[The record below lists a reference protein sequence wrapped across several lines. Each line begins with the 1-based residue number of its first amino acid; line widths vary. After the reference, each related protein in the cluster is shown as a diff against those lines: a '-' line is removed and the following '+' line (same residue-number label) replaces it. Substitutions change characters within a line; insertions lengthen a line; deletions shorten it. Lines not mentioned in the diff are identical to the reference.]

1 VRTTQGKG
9 ASSLATR
16 ARHILLRFPDAEL
29 ERHFL
34 LSYRAAARPRI
45 RMSLLLV
52 LLAAFYFYFMLGLTF
67 NAALRTNG
75 ALMRRTRSPR
85 SAARSPLYATKM
97 HGRDG
102 WAFNGLEND
111 APVTATQ
118 AAALL
123 KTAS

>member
-1 VRTTQGKG
+1 MAVEETPAQ
-9 ASSLATR
+9 LP
-16 ARHILLRFPDAEL
+16 LV
-29 ERHFL
+29 
-34 LSYRAAARPRI
+34 AAR
-45 RMSLLLV
+45 L

-75 ALMRRTRSPR
+75 ALMLAYAL
-85 SAARSPLYATKM
+85 AALGGAIPLYATKT

-111 APVTATQ
+111 APVTSTQ